1 MAQRG
6 QIYPLSTGLAVG
18 TPVQSPLPWRY
29 YSTVLHCSLY
39 CSLYCWKYYEY
50 CTVLYCTVGDTTVQ
64 YCTVGDTYY
73 RTVLYFLLCTGLYCW
88 TLGPGRYHSGPVATA
103 TRRDVRKHHILA
115 AGTRGVQG
123 GQVGQVRGAA
133 RRVSGGAARE
143 ATRPAVGVGRSDED
157 C

>member
-1 MAQRG
+1 VTQRS

-103 TRRDVRKHHILA
+103 TATGCPQTSHTRSWNARRARRPSWPSARRSAPRVWRRCKRSD
-115 AGTRGVQG
+115 
-123 GQVGQVRGAA
+123 AA
-133 RRVSGGAARE
+133 RR
-143 ATRPAVGVGRSDED
+143 RSWSKR
-157 C
+157 